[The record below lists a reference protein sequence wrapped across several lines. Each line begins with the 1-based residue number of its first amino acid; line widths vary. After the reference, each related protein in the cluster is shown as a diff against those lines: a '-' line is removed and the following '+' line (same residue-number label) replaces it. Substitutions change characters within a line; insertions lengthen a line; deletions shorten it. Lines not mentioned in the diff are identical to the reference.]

1 MFEQILIRMPF
12 GDIVHYL
19 SGYTVVLFAFAAM
32 FVILAV
38 ISLPEKPVD
47 IVFGTDGYYT
57 KDVPVDLMKFQRF
70 MAIAC
75 GIATIGAITTGD
87 IFNFTLFAAFIGVLN
102 IGIVAAVKN
111 KQVLNAAFSYGLVVM
126 MATVPLFAGAAIIA
140 ATCGTLSIWELAIAA
155 EATAGISVPIVAKLL
170 LLVGVLGEGM
180 APFYIG
186 KAEIT
191 RAPGAP
197 YILMIH
203 VSSLLLFLRVVEIL
217 LTV

>member
-1 MFEQILIRMPF
+1 MFEQILLRMPF

-19 SGYTVVLFAFAAM
+19 SGYTVVLFAFAVM

-111 KQVLNAAFSYGLVVM
+111 KHVLNAAFSYGLVVM

-140 ATCGTLSIWELAIAA
+140 ATCGTLSIWELAAA
-155 EATAGISVPIVAKLL
+155 VPAAGLAVPVVAKLL
-170 LLVGVLGEGM
+170 ILVGVLGEGM

>member
-1 MFEQILIRMPF
+1 MLEEILLRLPF

-19 SGYTVVLFAFAAM
+19 SGYTVVLFAFAVM

-57 KDVPVDLMKFQRF
+57 KEIPEGQMRFQRF

-87 IFNFTLFAAFIGVLN
+87 VFNFTLFAAIIGILN

-111 KQVLNAAFSYGLVVM
+111 RHVLNAAFSYGLVVM
-126 MATVPLFAGAAIIA
+126 MATVPLFAGAAIVA
-140 ATCGTLSIWELAIAA
+140 ATTGTLSIWILAGAGAVPLIAKML
-155 EATAGISVPIVAKLL
+155 I
-170 LLVGVLGEGM
+170 LVGVLGEGM

>member
-1 MFEQILIRMPF
+1 MMEEILVTIPF
-12 GDIVHYL
+12 GDMVHYL
-19 SGYTVVLFAFAAM
+19 SEYTVVLFAFAAI

-38 ISLPEKPVD
+38 ISLPEKPID
-47 IVFGTDGYYT
+47 IAFGADGYT
-57 KDVPVDLMKFQRF
+57 LKETPGNLTKFQRF

-75 GIATIGAITTGD
+75 GIATMGAMLTGD

-111 KQVLNAAFSYGLVVM
+111 KHVLSAAFSYGLVVM
-126 MATVPLFAGAAIIA
+126 MGTVPLFSGAAIIL
-140 ATCGTLSIWELAIAA
+140 ATTGTLSIWELAVS
-155 EATAGISVPIVAKLL
+155 GGGPIIAKLL
-170 LLVGVLGEGM
+170 LLIGVLGEGM

-191 RAPGAP
+191 RASGAP

-203 VSSLLLFLRVVEIL
+203 VSSLLLFLRLVEIL

>member
-1 MFEQILIRMPF
+1 MFEEILVKMPF

-70 MAIAC
+70 MTIAC

-111 KQVLNAAFSYGLVVM
+111 RHVLNAAFSYGMVVM

-140 ATCGTLSIWELAIAA
+140 ATCGTLSLWELAG
-155 EATAGISVPIVAKLL
+155 AGLAVPIVAKLL
-170 LLVGVLGEGM
+170 ILVGVLGEGM

>member
-1 MFEQILIRMPF
+1 MFGDILIQVPF
-12 GDIVHYL
+12 GDIVHSL
-19 SGYTVVLFAFAAM
+19 SGYTIVLFAFAVM
-32 FVILAV
+32 FLILAV

-57 KDVPVDLMKFQRF
+57 KEIPLSLLRFQRF
-70 MAIAC
+70 MAVAC

-87 IFNFTLFAAFIGVLN
+87 IFNFTLFAAMIGILN
-102 IGIVAAVKN
+102 IGIVAGVRN
-111 KQVLNAAFSYGLVVM
+111 RHVLDAAFSYGLVVM
-126 MATVPLFAGAAIIA
+126 MATVPLFAGAAIILA
-140 ATCGTLSIWELAIAA
+140 STGTLSVFELAR
-155 EATAGISVPIVAKLL
+155 ISAVPVIAKLL
-170 LLVGVLGEGM
+170 LLAGVLGEGM

-203 VSSLLLFLRVVEIL
+203 VSSLLLFLRAIEIL

>member
-1 MFEQILIRMPF
+1 MFEQILLTMPF

-111 KQVLNAAFSYGLVVM
+111 KHVLNAAFSYGLVVM

-140 ATCGTLSIWELAIAA
+140 ATCGTLSIWELATAVPAA
-155 EATAGISVPIVAKLL
+155 GLAVPVVAKLL
-170 LLVGVLGEGM
+170 ILVGVLGEGM

>member
-1 MFEQILIRMPF
+1 MFEQRLIQLPF
-12 GDIVHYL
+12 GDIVHSL
-19 SGYTVVLFAFAAM
+19 SGYTVVLFAFAVM
-32 FVILAV
+32 FVVLAI

-57 KDVPVDLMKFQRF
+57 KEIPVDLMKFQRF

-87 IFNFTLFAAFIGVLN
+87 VFNFTLFAAFIGILN
-102 IGIVAAVKN
+102 VGIVAAVKN
-111 KQVLNAAFSYGLVVM
+111 KPVLDAAFSYGLVIM
-126 MATVPLFAGAAIIA
+126 MATVPLFAGAAIIG
-140 ATCGTLSIWELAIAA
+140 ATCGTLSIGELMK
-155 EATAGISVPIVAKLL
+155 AGIHAPIVAKLF

-191 RAPGAP
+191 RSPGAP

-203 VSSLLLFLRVVEIL
+203 VSSLLLFLRAVEIFL
-217 LTV
+217 MV

>member
-1 MFEQILIRMPF
+1 MFDQIFESLLFTLPF

-19 SGYTVVLFAFAAM
+19 SGYTVVLFAFAIM
-32 FVILAV
+32 FLLLTI
-38 ISLPEKPVD
+38 ISLPEKHVD

-57 KDVPVDLMKFQRF
+57 KEIPIVLMKFQRF

-75 GIATIGAITTGD
+75 GIATIGVITTGD
-87 IFNFTLFAAFIGVLN
+87 IFNFTLFAAFIGILN

-111 KQVLNAAFSYGLVVM
+111 KHVLDAAFSYGLVVM
-126 MATVPLFAGAAIIA
+126 MATVPLFVGAAIIT
-140 ATCGTLSIWELAIAA
+140 ATCGQLSIGELAGTGTIPFIA
-155 EATAGISVPIVAKLL
+155 ELL

-191 RAPGAP
+191 RASGAP

-203 VSSLLLFLRVVEIL
+203 VSSLLLFLRMVDIL
-217 LTV
+217 LVMCS

>member
-1 MFEQILIRMPF
+1 MLEEILLRLPF

-19 SGYTVVLFAFAAM
+19 SGYTVVLFAFAVM

-57 KDVPVDLMKFQRF
+57 KEIPEGQMRFQRF

-75 GIATIGAITTGD
+75 GVATIGAITTGD
-87 IFNFTLFAAFIGVLN
+87 VFNFTLFAAIIGILN

-111 KQVLNAAFSYGLVVM
+111 RHVLNAAFSYGLVVM
-126 MATVPLFAGAAIIA
+126 MATVPLFAGAAIVA
-140 ATCGTLSIWELAIAA
+140 ATTGTLSIWVLAGAGAVPLIAKML
-155 EATAGISVPIVAKLL
+155 I
-170 LLVGVLGEGM
+170 LVGVLGEGM

>member
-1 MFEQILIRMPF
+1 MFEQILLQIPF

-32 FVILAV
+32 FVVLAI

-57 KDVPVDLMKFQRF
+57 KTIPQDTMKFQRF

-102 IGIVAAVKN
+102 IGIVAAVRN
-111 KQVLNAAFSYGLVVM
+111 KHVLDAAFSYGLVVM
-126 MATVPLFAGAAIIA
+126 MATVPLFAGAALIA
-140 ATCGTLSIWELAIAA
+140 AACGTLSVWELAAGSTLAA
-155 EATAGISVPIVAKLL
+155 P
-170 LLVGVLGEGM
+170 LV
-180 APFYIG
+180 
-186 KAEIT
+186 
-191 RAPGAP
+191 
-197 YILMIH
+197 
-203 VSSLLLFLRVVEIL
+203 SNQ
-217 LTV
+217 

>member
-1 MFEQILIRMPF
+1 MMEAILVTIPF
-12 GDIVHYL
+12 GDMIHYL
-19 SGYTVVLFAFAAM
+19 SGYTGVLFGFAAI
-32 FVILAV
+32 FILLAV
-38 ISLPEKPVD
+38 ISLPEKPVE
-47 IVFGTDGYYT
+47 IVFGTDGYSLKET
-57 KDVPVDLMKFQRF
+57 PRDLARFQRF

-75 GIATIGAITTGD
+75 GIATIGAIVTGD

-111 KQVLNAAFSYGLVVM
+111 KHVLSAAFSYGLVVM
-126 MATVPLFAGAAIIA
+126 MGTVPLFAGAAIIA
-140 ATCGTLSIWELAIAA
+140 ATTGTLSIWELAAV
-155 EATAGISVPIVAKLL
+155 GGVPIIAKLL
-170 LLVGVLGEGM
+170 LLIGVLGEGM

-191 RAPGAP
+191 RASGAP

>member
-57 KDVPVDLMKFQRF
+57 KEVPVDLMKFQRF

-111 KQVLNAAFSYGLVVM
+111 KQVLDAAFSYGLVVM

-140 ATCGTLSIWELAIAA
+140 ATCGTLSIWELATAA

>member
-1 MFEQILIRMPF
+1 MFEQILEQTLLLLPF
-12 GDIVHYL
+12 GDIIHYL
-19 SGYTVVLFAFAAM
+19 SGYTVILLAFATI
-32 FVILAV
+32 FIILII
-38 ISLPEKPVD
+38 ISLPEKPID
-47 IVFGTDGYYT
+47 IVFGVDGYYL
-57 KDVPVDLMKFQRF
+57 KEILVDDMKFQRF

-87 IFNFTLFAAFIGVLN
+87 VFNFTLFAAFIGILN

-111 KQVLNAAFSYGLVVM
+111 KHVLDAAFSYGLVVM
-126 MATVPLFAGAAIIA
+126 MATIPLFTGAAIIA
-140 ATCGTLSIWELAIAA
+140 ATCGTLSIGELANIGAA
-155 EATAGISVPIVAKLL
+155 PLVTKLFIL
-170 LLVGVLGEGM
+170 IGVLGEGM

-191 RAPGAP
+191 RASGAP

-203 VSSLLLFLRVVEIL
+203 VSSLLLFLRVIEIF

>member
-1 MFEQILIRMPF
+1 MFEEILVKMPF

-19 SGYTVVLFAFAAM
+19 SSYTVVLFAFAAM

-70 MAIAC
+70 MAVAC
-75 GIATIGAITTGD
+75 GIVTIGAITTGD

-111 KQVLNAAFSYGLVVM
+111 RHVLNAAFSYGMVVM

-140 ATCGTLSIWELAIAA
+140 ATCGTLSLWELAGAGLAA
-155 EATAGISVPIVAKLL
+155 PIVAKLL
-170 LLVGVLGEGM
+170 TLVGVLGEGI

>member
-1 MFEQILIRMPF
+1 MFDQIFEQLLFTLPF

-57 KDVPVDLMKFQRF
+57 KEIPVDLMKFQRF

-87 IFNFTLFAAFIGVLN
+87 VFNFTLFAAFIGILN

-111 KQVLNAAFSYGLVVM
+111 KHVLDAAFSYGLVVM
-126 MATVPLFAGAAIIA
+126 MATVPLFAGAATIA
-140 ATCGTLSIWELAIAA
+140 ATCGTLSIGELAGTGAA
-155 EATAGISVPIVAKLL
+155 PLVARLL
-170 LLVGVLGEGM
+170 ILVGVLGEGM

-203 VSSLLLFLRVVEIL
+203 VSSLLLFLRAVEIL

>member
-1 MFEQILIRMPF
+1 MFEQILLTLPF

-32 FVILAV
+32 FVILAI

-57 KDVPVDLMKFQRF
+57 KEIPADLMKFQRF

-102 IGIVAAVKN
+102 IGIVDAVTN
-111 KQVLNAAFSYGLVVM
+111 EHVPEAAFSDGLVVM
-126 MATVPLFAGAAIIA
+126 KANVPLCAGAAIIA
-140 ATCGTLSIWELAIAA
+140 ATCGTLSIWELAGTGAA
-155 EATAGISVPIVAKLL
+155 PIVAKLL

>member
-1 MFEQILIRMPF
+1 MFEQILLQIPF

-32 FVILAV
+32 FVVLAI

-47 IVFGTDGYYT
+47 IVFGTDGCYT
-57 KDVPVDLMKFQRF
+57 KTIPKDTMKFQRF

-87 IFNFTLFAAFIGVLN
+87 VFNFTLFAAFIGVLN
-102 IGIVAAVKN
+102 IGIVAAVRN
-111 KQVLNAAFSYGLVVM
+111 KHVLDAAFSYGLVVM
-126 MATVPLFAGAAIIA
+126 MATVPLFAGAALIA
-140 ATCGTLSIWELAIAA
+140 ASCGTLSVWELAAGSTLAA
-155 EATAGISVPIVAKLL
+155 PLVAKLL
-170 LLVGVLGEGM
+170 ILVGVLGEGM

-203 VSSLLLFLRVVEIL
+203 VSSLLLFLRAVELL

>member
-1 MFEQILIRMPF
+1 MMEAILVTIPF
-12 GDIVHYL
+12 GDMIHYL
-19 SGYTVVLFAFAAM
+19 SGYTVVLFAFAAI

-38 ISLPEKPVD
+38 ISLPEKPLE
-47 IVFGTDGYYT
+47 IVFGTDGYSLKET
-57 KDVPVDLMKFQRF
+57 PVDLTRFQRF

-75 GIATIGAITTGD
+75 GIATIGAIVTGD

-111 KQVLNAAFSYGLVVM
+111 KQVLSAAFSYGLVVM
-126 MATVPLFAGAAIIA
+126 MGTVPLFAGAAIIA
-140 ATCGTLSIWELAIAA
+140 ATTGTLSIWELAAV
-155 EATAGISVPIVAKLL
+155 GGVPVIAKLL
-170 LLVGVLGEGM
+170 LLIGVLGEGM

-191 RAPGAP
+191 RASGAP

-217 LTV
+217 MTV

>member
-1 MFEQILIRMPF
+1 MMEGILVQIPF
-12 GDIVHYL
+12 GDMVHYL
-19 SGYTVVLFAFAAM
+19 SGYTVLLFAVAAL
-32 FVILAV
+32 FVVLAI

-47 IVFGTDGYYT
+47 IVFGTDGYALKEVP
-57 KDVPVDLMKFQRF
+57 KDTMKFQRF

-75 GIATIGAITTGD
+75 GVATVGAIISGD
-87 IFNFTLFAAFIGVLN
+87 LFNFTLFAALIGILN
-102 IGIVAAVKN
+102 IGIVAGVKN
-111 KQVLNAAFSYGLVVM
+111 KHVLDSAFSYGLVVM
-126 MATVPLFAGAAIIA
+126 MGTVPLFAGAAIIA
-140 ATCGTLSIWELAIAA
+140 ATTGTLSVWELAG
-155 EATAGISVPIVAKLL
+155 AGAVPLIAKLL
-170 LLVGVLGEGM
+170 LLLGVLGEGM

>member
-1 MFEQILIRMPF
+1 MFEAILVQIPL
-12 GDIVHYL
+12 GDMVHYL
-19 SGYTVVLFAFAAM
+19 SNYTALLFAVAALFVVLA
-32 FVILAV
+32 I

-47 IVFGTDGYYT
+47 IVFGTDGYRLKEIP
-57 KDVPVDLMKFQRF
+57 KDTMKFQRF

-75 GIATIGAITTGD
+75 GVATIGAIVSGD
-87 IFNFTLFAAFIGVLN
+87 IFNFTLFAALIGVLN

-111 KQVLNAAFSYGLVVM
+111 KHVLDSAFSYGLVVM
-126 MATVPLFAGAAIIA
+126 MGTVPLFAGAAIA
-140 ATCGTLSIWELAIAA
+140 VATTGTLSIWALAGMGAVPLIAK
-155 EATAGISVPIVAKLL
+155 ILL
-170 LLVGVLGEGM
+170 LLGVLGEGM

-203 VSSLLLFLRVVEIL
+203 VSSLLLFLRVIEIL

>member
-1 MFEQILIRMPF
+1 MMEAILVTIPF
-12 GDIVHYL
+12 GDMIHYL
-19 SGYTVVLFAFAAM
+19 SGYTGVMFGFAAI
-32 FVILAV
+32 FILLAV
-38 ISLPEKPVD
+38 ISMPEKPVE
-47 IVFGTDGYYT
+47 IVFGTDGYSLKET
-57 KDVPVDLMKFQRF
+57 PRDLARFQRF

-75 GIATIGAITTGD
+75 GIATIGAIVTGD

-111 KQVLNAAFSYGLVVM
+111 KHVLSAAFSYGLVVM
-126 MATVPLFAGAAIIA
+126 MGTVPLFAGAAIIA
-140 ATCGTLSIWELAIAA
+140 ATTGTLSIWELAAV
-155 EATAGISVPIVAKLL
+155 GGVPIIAKLL
-170 LLVGVLGEGM
+170 LLIGVLGEGM

-191 RAPGAP
+191 RASGAP

-217 LTV
+217 MTV

>member
-1 MFEQILIRMPF
+1 MFEQILLQIPF

-32 FVILAV
+32 FVVLAI

-57 KDVPVDLMKFQRF
+57 KTIPKDTMKFQRF

-87 IFNFTLFAAFIGVLN
+87 VFNFTLFAAFIGVLN
-102 IGIVAAVKN
+102 IGIVAAVRN
-111 KQVLNAAFSYGLVVM
+111 KHVLDAAFSYGLVVM
-126 MATVPLFAGAAIIA
+126 MATVPLFAGAALIA
-140 ATCGTLSIWELAIAA
+140 AACGTLSVWELAAGSTLAA
-155 EATAGISVPIVAKLL
+155 PLVAKLL
-170 LLVGVLGEGM
+170 ILVGVLGEGM

-203 VSSLLLFLRVVEIL
+203 VSSLLLFLRVVELL

>member
-1 MFEQILIRMPF
+1 MMESILVTIPF
-12 GDIVHYL
+12 GDMVHYL
-19 SGYTVVLFAFAAM
+19 STYTGVLFGFAALFVVLA
-32 FVILAV
+32 I

-47 IVFGTDGYYT
+47 IVFGTDGYALKEIP
-57 KDVPVDLMKFQRF
+57 KDTAKFQRF

-75 GIATIGAITTGD
+75 GIATIGAIITGD
-87 IFNFTLFAAFIGVLN
+87 IFNFTLFAALIGVLN
-102 IGIVAAVKN
+102 IGIVCAVTN
-111 KQVLNAAFSYGLVVM
+111 RHVRDAAFSYGLVVM
-126 MATVPLFAGAAIIA
+126 MATVPLFAGAAIDA
-140 ATCGTLSIWELAIAA
+140 ATCGTLSIWELAGAA
-155 EATAGISVPIVAKLL
+155 GVPIIAKLL
-170 LLVGVLGEGM
+170 ILLGVLGEGM

>member
-32 FVILAV
+32 FVILAI
-38 ISLPEKPVD
+38 ISLPEKPID

-140 ATCGTLSIWELAIAA
+140 ATCGTLSIWELAVAA

>member
-1 MFEQILIRMPF
+1 MFEQILLQIPF

-32 FVILAV
+32 FVVLAI
-38 ISLPEKPVD
+38 ISLPEKSVD

-57 KDVPVDLMKFQRF
+57 KTIPQDTMKFQRF

-102 IGIVAAVKN
+102 IGIVAAVRN
-111 KQVLNAAFSYGLVVM
+111 KHVLDAAFSYGLVVM
-126 MATVPLFAGAAIIA
+126 MATVPLFAGAALIA
-140 ATCGTLSIWELAIAA
+140 AACGTLSVWELAAGSTLAA
-155 EATAGISVPIVAKLL
+155 PLVAKLL
-170 LLVGVLGEGM
+170 ILVGVLGEGM

-203 VSSLLLFLRVVEIL
+203 VSSLLLFLRAVELL

>member
-1 MFEQILIRMPF
+1 MMEAILVQIPF
-12 GDIVHYL
+12 GDMVHYL
-19 SGYTVVLFAFAAM
+19 SGYTVLLFVVAALFVVLAI
-32 FVILAV
+32 V
-38 ISLPEKPVD
+38 SLPEKPVD
-47 IVFGTDGYYT
+47 IVFGTDGYT
-57 KDVPVDLMKFQRF
+57 LKEIPKDTMKFQRF

-75 GIATIGAITTGD
+75 GVATVGAIISGD
-87 IFNFTLFAAFIGVLN
+87 LFNFTLFAALIGILN
-102 IGIVAAVKN
+102 IGIVAGVKN
-111 KQVLNAAFSYGLVVM
+111 RHVLDSAFSYGLVVM
-126 MATVPLFAGAAIIA
+126 MGTVPLFAGAAIAVA
-140 ATCGTLSIWELAIAA
+140 ATGTLSIWELAGMGAVPL
-155 EATAGISVPIVAKLL
+155 ISKLL
-170 LLVGVLGEGM
+170 LLLGVLGEGM

>member
-1 MFEQILIRMPF
+1 MLEEILLRLPF

-19 SGYTVVLFAFAAM
+19 SGYTVVLFAFAVM
-32 FVILAV
+32 FVILEI

-57 KDVPVDLMKFQRF
+57 KDIPEGQMRFQRF

-75 GIATIGAITTGD
+75 VIATIGAITTGD
-87 IFNFTLFAAFIGVLN
+87 VFNFTLFAAIIGILN

-111 KQVLNAAFSYGLVVM
+111 RHVLNAAFSYGLVVM
-126 MATVPLFAGAAIIA
+126 MATVPLFAGAAIVA
-140 ATCGTLSIWELAIAA
+140 ATTGTLSIWVLAGAGAVPLIAKML
-155 EATAGISVPIVAKLL
+155 I
-170 LLVGVLGEGM
+170 LVGVLGEGM

>member
-1 MFEQILIRMPF
+1 MMEAILVTIPF
-12 GDIVHYL
+12 GDMIHYL
-19 SGYTVVLFAFAAM
+19 SGYTGVLFGFAAI
-32 FVILAV
+32 FILLAV
-38 ISLPEKPVD
+38 ISLPEKPVE
-47 IVFGTDGYYT
+47 IVFGTDGYSLKET
-57 KDVPVDLMKFQRF
+57 PRDLARFQRF

-75 GIATIGAITTGD
+75 GIATIGAIVTGD

-111 KQVLNAAFSYGLVVM
+111 KHVLSAAFSYGLVVM
-126 MATVPLFAGAAIIA
+126 MGTVPLFAGAAIIA
-140 ATCGTLSIWELAIAA
+140 ATTGTLSIWELAAV
-155 EATAGISVPIVAKLL
+155 GGVPIIAKLL
-170 LLVGVLGEGM
+170 LLIGVLGEGM

-191 RAPGAP
+191 RASGAP

-217 LTV
+217 MTV

>member
-1 MFEQILIRMPF
+1 MMESILVTIPF
-12 GDIVHYL
+12 GDMIHYL
-19 SGYTVVLFAFAAM
+19 SGYTGVLFGFAAI
-32 FVILAV
+32 FVLLAV
-38 ISLPEKPVD
+38 ISLPEKPVE
-47 IVFGTDGYYT
+47 IVFGTDGYSLKET
-57 KDVPVDLMKFQRF
+57 PVDLARFQRF

-75 GIATIGAITTGD
+75 GIATIGAIVTGD

-111 KQVLNAAFSYGLVVM
+111 KHVLSAAFSYGLVVM
-126 MATVPLFAGAAIIA
+126 MGTVPLFAGAAIIA
-140 ATCGTLSIWELAIAA
+140 ATTGTLSIWELA
-155 EATAGISVPIVAKLL
+155 ATGGVPVIAKLL
-170 LLVGVLGEGM
+170 LLIGVLGEGM

-191 RAPGAP
+191 RASGAP

>member
-1 MFEQILIRMPF
+1 MFEAILVQIPL
-12 GDIVHYL
+12 GDMVHYL
-19 SGYTVVLFAFAAM
+19 SNYTALLFAVAALFVVLA
-32 FVILAV
+32 I

-47 IVFGTDGYYT
+47 IVFGTDGYRLKEIP
-57 KDVPVDLMKFQRF
+57 KDTMKFQRF

-75 GIATIGAITTGD
+75 GVATIGAIVSGD
-87 IFNFTLFAAFIGVLN
+87 IFNFTLFAALIGVLN

-111 KQVLNAAFSYGLVVM
+111 KHVLDSAFSYGLVVM
-126 MATVPLFAGAAIIA
+126 MGTVPLFAGAAIA
-140 ATCGTLSIWELAIAA
+140 VATTGTLSIWALAGVGAVPLIAK
-155 EATAGISVPIVAKLL
+155 ILL
-170 LLVGVLGEGM
+170 LLGVLGEGM

-203 VSSLLLFLRVVEIL
+203 VSSLLLFLRVIEIL

>member
-1 MFEQILIRMPF
+1 MFEQILLQIPF

-32 FVILAV
+32 FVVLAI

-57 KDVPVDLMKFQRF
+57 KTIPQDTMKFQRF

-102 IGIVAAVKN
+102 IGIVAAVRN
-111 KQVLNAAFSYGLVVM
+111 KHVLDAAFSYGLVVM
-126 MATVPLFAGAAIIA
+126 MATVPLFAGAALIA
-140 ATCGTLSIWELAIAA
+140 AACGTLSVWELAAGSTLAA
-155 EATAGISVPIVAKLL
+155 PLVAKLL
-170 LLVGVLGEGM
+170 ILVGVLGEGM

-203 VSSLLLFLRVVEIL
+203 VSSLLLFLRAVELL